1 MKRFLLI
8 DDDDII
14 GIVHPAIIRQVFPES
29 DVTLIKSSSE
39 ALDYLKE
46 LEVANLPAPEVIF
59 LDINL
64 PKMNGFELLDQ
75 LSEKNIAF
83 LKQTNIYMLSS
94 SIDQRDMAK
103 VEANKNIT
111 GFIGKPLTMDF
122 IRTKFSDNITLE
134 TK

>member
-14 GIVHPAIIRQVFPES
+14 GIVHPAIIRQVFPDS
-29 DVTLIKSSSE
+29 DVILIKSCME
-39 ALDYLKE
+39 ALVYLKE
-46 LEVANLPAPEVIF
+46 QMAANILAPDVIF

-64 PKMNGFELLDQ
+64 PKMNGFELLEQ
-75 LSEKNIAF
+75 LSDSDLHY

-111 GFIGKPLTMDF
+111 GFIGKPLTIDF